1 MSLINKDFTA
11 RDFTASFERALI
23 ILHEDVPELT
33 DYNHSDAG
41 ISLTRLA
48 CKQTDLLNF
57 YVDESFIETSFPL
70 AEFKQSII
78 NCASIVDWK
87 PKLAATAY
95 STLRLTRIEA
105 MLGQS
110 VPTTVPQFMKGY
122 RSDGVSYV
130 VMTEN
135 DFPAEDST
143 LDVYIRQGVVNTV
156 TLTINDFIAD
166 FDNTGRLRYN
176 LGPNVAAD
184 SLTMVENVLILEEA
198 MQFDWEEVDSF
209 WRSTSEDRHFMLE
222 LYADSYNGV
231 RDTVFLVLGD
241 GDQGVDTTL
250 GSFTITYLTTEGT
263 NGNCGSGVITEIEP
277 AYEAYYTISNPI
289 TATGGAGAEGR
300 DSFRR
305 RVPEATRTQRRGLTK
320 YDYKAM
326 IETISGVA
334 RCQAVDRNYRDLF
347 PWEYVSLFIVPEGRG
362 IIPDQLLTSIK
373 TKCGSWGHLGDWN
386 KRYIL
391 FEYTPLLINFD
402 LRIGLITGAVESTVK
417 AAINSAL
424 QTFFSLEN
432 SLIDLNLELDF
443 DTIHN
448 TVSRVS
454 GVSFVEFV
462 EPYSQDITVDIGELP
477 TLGTV
482 TITVV
487 E

>member
-11 RDFTASFERALI
+11 RDYTASFERALI

-41 ISLTRLA
+41 ISLTRLT

-57 YVDESFIETSFPL
+57 YVDESFIENSFPL
-70 AEFKQSII
+70 AEFKQSVI

-105 MLGQS
+105 MIGQS
-110 VPTTVPQFMKGY
+110 VPTTVPQYMKGY

-130 VMTEN
+130 VMLEN
-135 DFPAEDST
+135 NFPAEDST
-143 LDVYIRQGVVNTV
+143 LDVYIRQGIVNTV
-156 TLTINDFIAD
+156 SVTIDNFISD
-166 FDNTGRLRYN
+166 FDNSGRLRYN

-184 SLTMVENVLILEEA
+184 SLILSESVILSGEESV
-198 MQFDWEEVDSF
+198 FEWDEVDSF
-209 WRSTSEDRHFMLE
+209 WRSSDEDRHFMLE

-241 GDQGVDTTL
+241 GDQGVATTQ
-250 GSFTITYLTTEGT
+250 GTFTITYLTTEGA
-263 NGNCGSGVITEIEP
+263 NGNCGSNVITEIEP
-277 AYEAYYTISNPI
+277 AYEAYFTISNPV
-289 TATGGAGAEGR
+289 TATGGAGAETR

-320 YDYKAM
+320 YDYKAL

-334 RCQAVDRNYRDLF
+334 RCQAVDRNYRDLL
-347 PWEYVSLFIVPEGRG
+347 PWEYVSLFVVPEGRG
-362 IIPDQLLTSIK
+362 LIPDQLLTSIQ

-391 FEYTPLLINFD
+391 FEYTPLIINFD
-402 LRIGLITGAVESTVK
+402 LRVGLISGAVESTVRT
-417 AAINSAL
+417 AINSAL

-432 SLIDLNLELDF
+432 PLIDLNLELDF